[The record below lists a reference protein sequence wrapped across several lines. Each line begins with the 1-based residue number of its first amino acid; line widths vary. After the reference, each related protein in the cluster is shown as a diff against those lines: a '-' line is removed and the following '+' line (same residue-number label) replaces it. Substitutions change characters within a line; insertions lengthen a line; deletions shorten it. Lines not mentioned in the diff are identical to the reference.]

1 MPFADIC
8 LGDRESCPNEWPVLS
23 LTQNALSEY
32 TVTVRDSQG
41 LAIPLDGYSVCL
53 VAKDA
58 FGSNQVYLNAEGVVD
73 VDEGTVSFS
82 VPCADLTRSGL
93 FLGELVVFI
102 PDEEG
107 GSSSSVEEAA
117 TGYCATDVR
126 YRLPCYVE
134 VAPNLANNSQWASC
148 AGPLTI
154 AEIRLAIRDKCVE
167 DNFLLDNVEFSD
179 TEIAWAI
186 RRPVEY
192 WNEQPPPLRPCYTPA
207 NFPYRYNWTIGVIG
221 ELLRIAGP
229 HYERNRL
236 RYSAGGLSVDD
247 KDKANFYTN
256 LGNSYIQEYREWVQ
270 RKKYSIN
277 VGQAFGRTEITSYG
291 NGYYQDRGLIY
302 NNR

>member
-23 LTQNALSEY
+23 LTQDALSEY
-32 TVTVRDSQG
+32 TVTIRDAQG
-41 LAIPLDGYSVCL
+41 LPIPLEEYSVCL

-58 FGSNQVYLNAEGVVD
+58 FGSNQVYLNVEGIVDAE
-73 VDEGTVSFS
+73 EGTAAFS
-82 VPCADLTRSGL
+82 IPCSSLTRAGL
-93 FLGELVVFI
+93 FLGELVLFI
-102 PDEEG
+102 PDPES
-107 GSSSSVEEAA
+107 GSSSSVED
-117 TGYCATDVR
+117 TTSTRFCATDVR

-134 VAPNLANNSQWASC
+134 VIPNLANNTYWASC
-148 AGPLTI
+148 SGPLTI

-207 NFPYRYNWTIGVIG
+207 NFPYRYNWTVGVIG

-256 LGNSYIQEYREWVQ
+256 LGDRYIQEYREWVQ
-270 RKKYSIN
+270 QKKYSIN
-277 VGQAFGRTEITSYG
+277 VGNAFGSTDIASFG
-291 NGYYQDRGLIY
+291 NGLIQDRGLSY
-302 NNR
+302 

>member
-23 LTQNALSEY
+23 FTQDAFSEY
-32 TVTVRDSQG
+32 TVTVRDAQG
-41 LAIPLDGYSVCL
+41 RAIPLDEYSVCL

-58 FGSNQVYLNAEGVVD
+58 FGTNQLYLNAEGIVD
-73 VDEGTVSFS
+73 SDEGTASFA
-82 VPCADLTRSGL
+82 VPCSDLTRSGL
-93 FLGELVVFI
+93 FLGELVLFI
-102 PDEEG
+102 PSLEG
-107 GSSSSVEEAA
+107 EVSSSSEEGTAA
-117 TGYCATDVR
+117 TAFCSTDVR

-134 VAPNLANNSQWASC
+134 VIPNLANNAYWATCS
-148 AGPLTI
+148 GPLTI

-186 RRPVEY
+186 RRPVEF

-207 NFPYRYNWTIGVIG
+207 NFPYRYNWTVGVIG

-247 KDKANFYTN
+247 KDKASFYIN
-256 LGNSYIQEYREWVQ
+256 LGDRYIQEYRDWVL

-277 VGQAFGRTEITSYG
+277 VGSAFGSTDIASYG
-291 NGYYQDRGLIY
+291 NGRIHDRGSSY
-302 NNR
+302 